1 MGRDGDDDSAAIP
14 GEVDARTAR
23 TATARAIDATGP
35 RRPSMLLFLQFADS
49 VLIFLLCRYNIIL
62 YSTPSKLRFDNGN
75 LPRVELSM
83 VW

>member
-1 MGRDGDDDSAAIP
+1 
-14 GEVDARTAR
+14 
-23 TATARAIDATGP
+23 
-35 RRPSMLLFLQFADS
+35 MLLFLQFADS